1 MTTFK
6 GYDRNVTIDELVG
19 VPPGQPKRT
28 QEDFWREQAAQ
39 LEEAIKT
46 RALIEFLR
54 IRTSEEIAPLA
65 GQEFAAFTPQAQA
78 GIVATLLAKLTA
90 SEGVPQ

>member
-1 MTTFK
+1 MTAFQ
-6 GYDRNVTIDELVG
+6 YDRFNTTIDELVG
-19 VPPGQPKRT
+19 VPPGQPQRT

-54 IRTSEEIAPLA
+54 TRTSEEIAPLA
-65 GQEFAAFTPQAQA
+65 GQHFAAFSEQAQA
-78 GIVATLLAKLTA
+78 GIIATLLAKLAA

>member
-1 MTTFK
+1 
-6 GYDRNVTIDELVG
+6 

-54 IRTSEEIAPLA
+54 IRTSEEIARLQGRSSRRSRRRLKP
-65 GQEFAAFTPQAQA
+65 G
-78 GIVATLLAKLTA
+78 
-90 SEGVPQ
+90 S

>member
-1 MTTFK
+1 MTAFQ
-6 GYDRNVTIDELVG
+6 YNRFNATIDDLVG
-19 VPPGQPKRT
+19 VPPGQPQRT
-28 QEDFWREQAAQ
+28 QEDFWREHAAQ

-54 IRTSEEIAPLA
+54 TRTSEEIAPLA

>member
-1 MTTFK
+1 MTAFQ
-6 GYDRNVTIDELVG
+6 YDRFNATIDELVG
-19 VPPGQPKRT
+19 VPPSQPQRT
-28 QEDFWREQAAQ
+28 QEDFWQEQADQ

-54 IRTSEEIAPLA
+54 TRTSEEIAPLA
-65 GQEFAAFTPQAQA
+65 GQYFEAFSEQARA
-78 GIVATLLAKLTA
+78 GIIATLLAKLAA

>member
-1 MTTFK
+1 MTAFQ
-6 GYDRNVTIDELVG
+6 YDRFNATIDELVG
-19 VPPGQPKRT
+19 VPPSQPKRT

-54 IRTSEEIAPLA
+54 TRTSEEIAPLA

-78 GIVATLLAKLTA
+78 GIVATLLAKW
-90 SEGVPQ
+90 

>member
-28 QEDFWREQAAQ
+28 QEDFWRV
-39 LEEAIKT
+39 
-46 RALIEFLR
+46 RRVSF
-54 IRTSEEIAPLA
+54 
-65 GQEFAAFTPQAQA
+65 
-78 GIVATLLAKLTA
+78 
-90 SEGVPQ
+90 

>member
-1 MTTFK
+1 MTAFQ
-6 GYDRNVTIDELVG
+6 YDRFNATIDELVG
-19 VPPGQPKRT
+19 VPPSKPKRT

-54 IRTSEEIAPLA
+54 TRTSEEIAPLA
-65 GQEFAAFTPQAQA
+65 GQEFAEFTPQAQA
-78 GIVATLLAKLTA
+78 GIVATLLATLTA